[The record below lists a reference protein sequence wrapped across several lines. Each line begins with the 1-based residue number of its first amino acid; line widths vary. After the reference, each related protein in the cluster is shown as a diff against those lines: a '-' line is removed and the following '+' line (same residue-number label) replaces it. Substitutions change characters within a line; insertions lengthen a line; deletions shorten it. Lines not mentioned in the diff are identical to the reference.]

1 LKTAAAHA
9 PEAPEI
15 FVVHKV
21 CFPWQT
27 RVGLTQLLKALPGA
41 GIALNRTGP
50 S

>member
-1 LKTAAAHA
+1 VKKAATHA

-27 RVGLTQLLKALPGA
+27 WVGLTQWLKALPGA
-41 GIALNRTGP
+41 GIAFNRTDP
-50 S
+50 